1 MKIISNMI
9 LVLLLL
15 GVGTLHAESDEAVK
29 LNREGADLVNQ
40 GKMEEASGAFQKAVE
55 LDAND
60 PVPRLNLAYTYD
72 RQGRTEE
79 AIAEYRKAIELDPS
93 NLLAYNNLG
102 VLYDKMGQYD
112 AAIGEFQRAL
122 EIDPT
127 DANALKNLENAK
139 KNKTVIQER
148 EGELAELREVK
159 PVIFP
164 PGRTRL
170 TTKPCLT
177 GSSPLPI
184 TMGIVRVTFLA
195 ARVEAAVADKMQST
209 LSLTSSAASPGRRFL
224 SPFANRHSMTMFWPS
239 MYPSSRRPC
248 RNAFG

>member
-1 MKIISNMI
+1 MKIISNMM

-112 AAIGEFQRAL
+112 EAIGEFQRAM
-122 EIDPT
+122 EIDPS
-127 DANALKNLENAK
+127 DANTLQNLENAK
-139 KNKTVIQER
+139 KNKAVMQER
-148 EGELAELREVK
+148 EGELAELRRE
-159 PVIFP
+159 
-164 PGRTRL
+164 
-170 TTKPCLT
+170 
-177 GSSPLPI
+177 
-184 TMGIVRVTFLA
+184 
-195 ARVEAAVADKMQST
+195 VEAKPDDPLALYKLGRLYAFYDRKDEAIEWINKALDKGYDA
-209 LSLTSSAASPGRRFL
+209 LDYIKFDPALDKLRGDPRFTKL
-224 SPFANRHSMTMFWPS
+224 LQK
-239 MYPSSRRPC
+239 Y
-248 RNAFG
+248 